1 MVQRI
6 GTLLKSICMLLAV
19 NFHYIREQ
27 FDAPYPAIFGKTP
40 KEFRMQLET
49 LSKLGRFVSSKD
61 IEDRVSNNESFSE
74 KSIIITFDDGLK
86 EQVDLAKPVLDE
98 MGIPAL
104 FFINTRVLEVPK
116 LLNVHKIH
124 IVRSILSPELILEHF
139 ESIPSYKMLNEV
151 QRKKIQSLGIKHYV
165 YDETSNAYLKYLLN
179 FVLTPDCV
187 DKEFSYLLKEV
198 CYVDEKAV
206 HRDFY
211 MSSETIVA
219 LATEGFIGSHA
230 HDHLPLGVLP
240 IEQARFQIEK
250 SNEVLKKLGIETKA
264 FSYPYGSREA
274 VGDIP
279 SYLGDYGFTFAF
291 TMNRGVNVNMEKAFE
306 FMRFDNNDVPGGKL
320 YNSSY
325 PIPHFEL

>member
-6 GTLLKSICMLLAV
+6 GSWLKSICMLLAV

-61 IEDRVSNNESFSE
+61 IEDRVSNNETFTE

-86 EQVDLAKPVLDE
+86 EQVDLAKPILDE
-98 MGIPAL
+98 MGIPAI
-104 FFINTRVLEVPK
+104 FFINTKILEEPK
-116 LLNVHKIH
+116 LLNVHRTH
-124 IVRSILSPELILEHF
+124 IVRSLLSPDLILEHF
-139 ESIPSYKMLNEV
+139 TSSASYQMLEEE
-151 QRKKIQSLGIKHYV
+151 QRQKFQSLGSKHYV
-165 YDETSNAYLKYLLN
+165 YDEAKSAYLKYLLN
-179 FVLTPDCV
+179 FVFTSDSV
-187 DKEFSYLLKEV
+187 DKEFSHLLKEV
-198 CYVDEKAV
+198 CFVNEKAV
-206 HRDFY
+206 HRDLY
-211 MSSETIVA
+211 MSSETIVD

-240 IEQARFQIEK
+240 KEQAKFQIKK
-250 SNEVLKKLGIETKA
+250 SKEVLKKFGIETKA
-264 FSYPYGSREA
+264 FSYPYGSKEA

-291 TMNRGVNVNMEKAFE
+291 TMKRGVNMNVEKAFE
-306 FMRFDNNDVPGGKL
+306 FMRFDNNDVPGGKA
-320 YNSSY
+320 YNSSN
-325 PIPHFEL
+325 PLPHFE